1 MIKAEILK
9 LTNTFNDF
17 SNIARVSFA
26 RATYDYTEVQNKK
39 LNGFLKDNTHWTP
52 FGHNR
57 IIVRSFDH
65 SLIDDVPYLPLELRA
80 SLIIDRDNTVSNSVW
95 GWYELLKNWDFVG
108 YGSAGGTRGA
118 VIAVLDELHR
128 YGLALDTHNGDRH
141 KNKLITEYHPLHSGI
156 SFTCSTPIFVAR
168 QLAKHQV
175 GFCLN
180 EESRRY
186 ISTDP
191 EFYFPETWRL
201 KPDGSIKQ
209 GSGGDIHDDAD
220 LNLDYRSA
228 VYSDLELYKYF
239 LNELAMAPEQ
249 ARMVLPQS
257 TMTNWI
263 WTSTLSGWKRLLNL
277 RLDPH
282 AQLETRRFAEQVES
296 ELKRNSY
303 L

>member
-1 MIKAEILK
+1 MIKAEILQ

-26 RATYDYTEVQNKK
+26 RATYDYAEAQNKK

-57 IIVRSFDH
+57 IIVRSFDQE
-65 SLIDDVPYLPLELRA
+65 LINTIPYLPLELRA
-80 SLIIDRDNTVSNSVW
+80 SLIVGMDNTVSNSVW
-95 GWYELLKNWDFVG
+95 GWYELLKHWGFEGCQRLQRNDI
-108 YGSAGGTRGA
+108 T
-118 VIAVLDELHR
+118 AVLDELHR
-128 YGLALDTHNGDRH
+128 YGLPLDDFYGMS
-141 KNKLITEYHPLHSGI
+141 NKLITEYHPLHSGI

-191 EFYFPETWRL
+191 EFYFPDTWRL

-209 GSGGDIHDDAD
+209 GSGGDIQDDAD
-220 LNLDYRSA
+220 LNIDYRSA
-228 VYSDLELYKYF
+228 VYADLELYKYF